1 MLGLLRLMP
10 DWLALILVIAVIWW
24 GITFNMR
31 LQERYGCTA
40 CTFWGV
46 TGGIVGTFC
55 WMLAS
60 GALGGGLERLI
71 AGGIAALIT
80 LALFVSNREKSGST
94 FQGVM
99 MTVWQLFVGLV
110 VCVILGMLNDG
121 KKKKEK

>member
-1 MLGLLRLMP
+1 MIGLFRLMP
-10 DWLALILVIAVIWW
+10 DWLALILVIFVIWW

-46 TGGIVGTFC
+46 SGGVAGTFC

-60 GALGGGLERLI
+60 GAVGGGMERLI

-94 FQGVM
+94 FPGIM
-99 MTVWQLFVGLV
+99 MTVWQLFVGLAAFL
-110 VCVILGMLNDG
+110 ILAMLDSG
-121 KKKKEK
+121 KKNNGK

>member
-1 MLGLLRLMP
+1 MRDLLAGPLGLV
-10 DWLALILVIAVIWW
+10 LVIAVMWW

-31 LQERYGCTA
+31 LQERHGCTA

-46 TGGIVGTFC
+46 PGGVAGMFC

-60 GALGGGLERLI
+60 GAVGGGMERLI

-94 FQGVM
+94 FQGIM
-99 MTVWQLFVGLV
+99 MTVWQLFVGLAAFL
-110 VCVILGMLNDG
+110 ILAMLDSG
-121 KKKKEK
+121 KKKNGK